1 MNQRLVTDDE
11 RRAYGD
17 DLLSV
22 VERKALEAFSPHLRQ
37 LQNENQN
44 LRQRVARGEAQTIYE
59 NLDAALPNW
68 REINTSPEFLEWLRA
83 ADIFSG
89 RSKALMLREAFDSGE
104 ASRVLAFFAGF
115 LAEHGGQQ
123 YAGQQR
129 SRRAEP
135 PVVTNKDLDRFYER
149 VRQGAYEGKS
159 AQKDAEEARL
169 HAAINAGRFRRII

>member
-1 MNQRLVTDDE
+1 MNQRLMTDDE

-89 RSKALMLREAFDSGE
+89 RSKALMLREAFD
-104 ASRVLAFFAGF
+104 
-115 LAEHGGQQ
+115 
-123 YAGQQR
+123 
-129 SRRAEP
+129 
-135 PVVTNKDLDRFYER
+135 
-149 VRQGAYEGKS
+149 
-159 AQKDAEEARL
+159 
-169 HAAINAGRFRRII
+169 